1 MLETIKAVVNVSE
14 ELQIAAAT
22 LLPLIEITLGVILLL
37 RIKEKET
44 FIAVKVLFVFFFLFS
59 IYGLVRR
66 PLGGTVIGLDND
78 CGCFGKAV
86 ESSFGIGMVL
96 RNFLF
101 LSLSLFVL
109 IKFEKNPGQGKN
121 K

>member
-14 ELQIAAAT
+14 ELQIAAAM
-22 LLPLIEITLGVILLL
+22 LLPLIEITLGVMLLL

-44 FIAVKVLFVFFFLFS
+44 FIAVTVLFLFFFLFS
-59 IYGLVRR
+59 VY
-66 PLGGTVIGLDND
+66 GTVVGLEND

-86 ESSFGIGMVL
+86 ESSFGIGMVV

-101 LSLSLFVL
+101 LALSLFVL
-109 IKFEKNPGQGKN
+109 IKFEKSPGAG
-121 K
+121 